1 MGLEKEIHFLI
12 SSHSSIAVTP
22 HFDGE
27 HSSIIYTNLGSL
39 KSKGT
44 TDEIIRQYC
53 LNFGAS
59 LEGRQMASRK
69 LLSITKTPPILI
81 SERLGIV
88 GMELPTYNT
97 LGKTWVFDL
106 SFTIEEC
113 GAYSLLIFNNGVTI
127 KVALKE
133 AAVRYRREKALH
145 LLYTKVPLHDLNL
158 INFKLHS
165 DKYFTY

>member
-1 MGLEKEIHFLI
+1 MSLEKEISFLE

-27 HSSIIYTNLGSL
+27 HSSIIYTNLGGL

-44 TDEIIRQYC
+44 TDDVIRQYC

-69 LLSITKTPPILI
+69 LLGITKTPPILI

-88 GMELPTYNT
+88 GMELPTYNA
-97 LGKTWVFDL
+97 LDKTWVFDL
-106 SFTIEEC
+106 SFNIEEC
-113 GAYSLLIFNNGVTI
+113 GSYSLLRFNNGLRIEVG
-127 KVALKE
+127 LKE

-145 LLYTKVPLHDLNL
+145 LLYTKVPFHDLNL
-158 INFKLHS
+158 INFKLQS
-165 DKYFTY
+165 K